1 MLIAPY
7 SLRIR
12 NPESPPVELIEE
24 LRSTLPQFTVS
35 TSREWVEVAG
45 GDFETIR
52 QRVASVLCEWEVNG
66 IRWQDHL
73 VRL

>member
-12 NPESPPVELIEE
+12 NPSSPPVDLIEE
-24 LRSTLPQFTVS
+24 LGSALPQFTVS
-35 TSREWVEVAG
+35 TSRDWVEIAG

-52 QRVASVLCEWEVNG
+52 QHVASVLSEWEDRG

-73 VRL
+73 VRV